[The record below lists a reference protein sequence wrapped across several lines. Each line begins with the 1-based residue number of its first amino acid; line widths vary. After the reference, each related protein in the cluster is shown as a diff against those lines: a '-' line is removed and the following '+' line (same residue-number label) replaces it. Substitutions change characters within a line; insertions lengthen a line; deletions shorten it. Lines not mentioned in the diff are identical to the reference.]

1 MFNLLAGPWHGNLHS
16 MRTSTQAL
24 RIPLPPSCPLSRSHL
39 ASAVVAPFSTFCRAS
54 PFSVNS
60 SRHLKGVVS
69 FSYRS
74 PPRPPGL
81 CLPFAVK
88 DETRGL
94 GVNKKEQGQWF
105 SAEGRSS
112 SQLPRLFVRPCS
124 LSSSEARVS
133 RPFGSKSIIL
143 FFCHFKNPKS
153 SACRHTIPT
162 SCGTVSPVS
171 SRVCGLHYVLEG
183 LFTSSVRRSILI
195 KFSQPTQ
202 GS

>member
-1 MFNLLAGPWHGNLHS
+1 MEI
-16 MRTSTQAL
+16 STPCAQAL
-24 RIPLPPSCPLSRSHL
+24 RLSGSLFLHLVLFRDPTLRPLLWCHSRLSTCSIL
-39 ASAVVAPFSTFCRAS
+39 SFWLAS

-74 PPRPPGL
+74 APKS

-105 SAEGRSS
+105 SAEDGTS
-112 SQLPRLFVRPCS
+112 SQLPRGFVRPCA

-143 FFCHFKNPKS
+143 FLPFKNPKS
-153 SACRHTIPT
+153 SACRHTLQT

-183 LFTSSVRRSILI
+183 LFTSSAHRSILI